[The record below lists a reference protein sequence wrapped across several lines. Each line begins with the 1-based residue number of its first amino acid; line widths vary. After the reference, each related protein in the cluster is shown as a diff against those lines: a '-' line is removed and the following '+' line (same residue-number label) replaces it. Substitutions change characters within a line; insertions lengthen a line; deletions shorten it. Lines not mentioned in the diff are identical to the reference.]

1 MGTVESFST
10 FFVVHLFARNT
21 MFLVNAVYFFPI
33 VFLLNNII
41 LCPCNH
47 MTSSPIKWKLLDE
60 ATGLEKE
67 WTLLQCVKKLLK
79 KKKKAL
85 HLHHRL
91 HVDDTREHLKGE
103 VQLAEKE
110 KQTNQWDFI
119 LQWLL
124 HIILQLVPVREAGI
138 SNNRKRLLGVLLGVK
153 RLWPD
158 CYKWKQWNSRNRTE
172 GKVRLLSKR

>member
-1 MGTVESFST
+1 
-10 FFVVHLFARNT
+10 
-21 MFLVNAVYFFPI
+21 
-33 VFLLNNII
+33 
-41 LCPCNH
+41 

-91 HVDDTREHLKGE
+91 HVDDTRGE

-138 SNNRKRLLGVLLGVK
+138 SNNRKRLLGVLLGV
-153 RLWPD
+153 
-158 CYKWKQWNSRNRTE
+158 
-172 GKVRLLSKR
+172 